1 MAKTIIEYL
10 ENNKKLLQNHYQ
22 KVKHLDSASPTG
34 YCGSHKCGS
43 HKHKFFYFVRVQF
56 YMLGKK
62 LIIIIIIVIL
72 YIYLYIF
79 VCVCMRRSSNDK
91 SILLVLRVL
100 IFWKKIY
107 CTIDDLSST
116 LFTPLFHI

>member
-22 KVKHLDSASPTG
+22 KVKHLDSASPTVVLKNISFFTLYG
-34 YCGSHKCGS
+34 YNSTC
-43 HKHKFFYFVRVQF
+43 
-56 YMLGKK
+56 GKK
-62 LIIIIIIVIL
+62 LNYFYYIVIL

-91 SILLVLRVL
+91 SNISIIL
-100 IFWKKIY
+100 KKNILY
-107 CTIDDLSST
+107 NR
-116 LFTPLFHI
+116 